1 MATSKNC
8 VVFMGMMFPAEI
20 IRHFALFARA
30 ERKLMDEAGVDF
42 YFAAVKNATK
52 QNAWPIVYEA
62 FPKERII
69 DESSYTGVV
78 SRVESLFETYDRVVL
93 HFQGGWSMLKPL
105 CPLKKRFKDRFK
117 IIAVTQY
124 YRNDGWLRIPMSIFQ
139 YFVYSK
145 YVDLVNFQS
154 PFSVRKFVGGQK
166 LYQAGKGTVI
176 PMGCEAFPEVRKD
189 APESLRSAGI
199 AAMLEDDSLFK
210 FVYLA
215 AFRPGKR
222 HEWLVRAVA
231 DELKG
236 HPDARLLFC
245 GQGSKACIDNV
256 RAAIRQLHVEEQ
268 VILPGQI
275 PHEDLPWLLAH
286 CNCAIIPSV
295 SETFGH
301 AFVEPMMAGLP
312 ILGTRVGAGEYVIR
326 DYETGISF
334 ELGAPLTLQRG
345 FRVLVENRKAT
356 KKMGETARRLAEIM
370 FSFEEVAKMWA
381 GIYLEMLDR

>member
-1 MATSKNC
+1 MASKNC
-8 VVFMGMMFPAEI
+8 VVYMGMMFPAEI

-30 ERKLMDEAGVDF
+30 EKKLMDEAGVDF
-42 YFAAVKNATK
+42 YFAAVKTETK

-62 FPKERII
+62 FPKEKII
-69 DESSYTGVV
+69 DESTYSGVV
-78 SRVESLFETYDRVVL
+78 SHIESLFEKYNRVVL

-105 CPLKKRFKDRFK
+105 CPLKKRFKDRFL

-124 YRNDGWLRIPMSIFQ
+124 YRNDSWLRIPMSIFQ
-139 YFVYSK
+139 YCVYSK

-176 PMGCEAFPEVRKD
+176 PMGCEAFPEVRKK
-189 APESLRSAGI
+189 APESLRKAGV
-199 AAMLEDDSLFK
+199 ASLLEDASIFK

-215 AFRPGKR
+215 AFRAGKR

-231 DELKG
+231 EELKK
-236 HPDARLLFC
+236 HPDVRLLFC
-245 GQGSKACIDNV
+245 GQGSKVCIDNV

-268 VILPGQI
+268 VVLPGQI

-334 ELGAPLTLQRG
+334 ELGAPLTLRRG

-356 KKMGETARRLAEIM
+356 KQMGETARRLAEIM

-381 GIYLEMLDR
+381 GIYLEMVGR

>member
-1 MATSKNC
+1 MVNSRDC

-30 ERKLMDEAGVDF
+30 EKKFMDAAGVDF
-42 YFAAVKNATK
+42 YFAAVKGATK
-52 QNAWPIVYEA
+52 QNAWPIVYET
-62 FPKERII
+62 FPEDRII
-69 DESSYTGVV
+69 AEPSYSGIVD
-78 SRVESLFETYDRVVL
+78 RVKALFSNYNRVVL

-105 CPLKKRFKDRFK
+105 CPLKKQFKDRFS

-124 YRNDGWLRIPMSIFQ
+124 YRNDSWLRIPMSIFQ
-139 YFVYSK
+139 YFLYSR

-154 PFSVRKFVGGQK
+154 PFSVRMFIGGQR
-166 LYQAGKGTVI
+166 LYRAGKGTVI
-176 PMGCEAFPEVRKD
+176 PMGCEAFPKVSKD
-189 APESLRSAGI
+189 VPASLRKAGLATI
-199 AAMLEDDSLFK
+199 LEDESIFK

-215 AFRPGKR
+215 AFRMGKR
-222 HEWLVRAVA
+222 HEWLVRSVA
-231 DELKG
+231 EELKK
-236 HPDARLLFC
+236 HPDVRMLFC
-245 GQGSKACIDNV
+245 GQGSQACIDGV
-256 RAAIRQLHVEEQ
+256 KSAIKELGLDGQ

-275 PHEDLPWLLAH
+275 PHEDLPWLLSH

-334 ELGAPLTLQRG
+334 ELGSPQTVQRG
-345 FRVLVENRKAT
+345 FRVLVENRELT

-370 FSFEEVAKMWA
+370 FSFEEVARMWA
-381 GIYLEMLDR
+381 GYYLEFVKR